1 MKYDK
6 KFITAI
12 KDSQENPVFN
22 SFQALEGVTL
32 ASIKTIQEEGETTE
46 ELTSVE
52 NFRQISA
59 DKYSAI
65 VDGVSHYFDGK
76 GNCIDDS
83 TVGNLTFVEG
93 NIQKSIDNAAESGDS
108 GGDEDKKATIS
119 SLNPRDYFAQEVM
132 NGFMKNVDKPFSM
145 SDADIYKYTTLAY
158 KIAQSMINVS
168 ADNRSTDPESEGE
181 DPPEVVVDPST
192 LNGNTEK
199 LLNNM
204 VTALTDIN
212 NSIEDSGGG
221 GGESTFDGNLT
232 GWPTDALNVSLS
244 RGASSSN
251 PIYMSCKYPDW
262 SSLTDISAVS
272 TEGFPVYSS
281 APGNPQGKLSFD
293 NLKGAISNYLEDN
306 TSSGGLNSL
315 KSALLSVFSSSDIY
329 NIIRSTVIAEIQA
342 YINAATVTVG
352 SNTYNVIAHTPST

>member
-1 MKYDK
+1 MKYEQ
-6 KFITAI
+6 KFIYQT
-12 KDSQENPVFN
+12 EE
-22 SFQALEGVTL
+22 SFSTDKALKGVTL
-32 ASIKTIQEEGETTE
+32 ASVTQVTQEGETRDI
-46 ELTSVE
+46 LTSVE
-52 NFRQISA
+52 DFRKVSS
-59 DKYSAI
+59 DKYAAVI
-65 VDGVSHYFDGK
+65 EGVTHYFNSRGE
-76 GNCIDDS
+76 CTDDS
-83 TVGNLTFVEG
+83 SVGSLSFVTSDIE
-93 NIQKSIDNAAESGDS
+93 KSIDNAAESGDS
-108 GGDEDKKATIS
+108 GGDTDKKATIS

-132 NGFMKNVDKPFSM
+132 NGFMKNVDKPFNM

-293 NLKGAISNYLEDN
+293 NLKGAISNYLETN
-306 TSSGGLNSL
+306 GSNGGLDSL
-315 KSALLSVFSSSDIY
+315 KSALLSAFSSSDIY
-329 NIIRSTVIAEIQA
+329 NIIRNAVIAEIQA
-342 YINAATVTVG
+342 YINAATVTIG
-352 SNTYNVIAHTPST
+352 GTTYNVVAHTPST